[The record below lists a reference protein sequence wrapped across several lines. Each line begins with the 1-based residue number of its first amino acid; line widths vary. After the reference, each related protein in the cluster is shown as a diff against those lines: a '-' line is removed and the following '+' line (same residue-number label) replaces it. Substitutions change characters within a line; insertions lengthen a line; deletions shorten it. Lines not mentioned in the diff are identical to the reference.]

1 MQKIVPTKNKWNL
14 SLYMSSNSGFRSNI
28 NISNPDISNF
38 KRESEAL
45 PAEYKQKVECNAQKS
60 LPTTMD
66 YSVWI

>member
-1 MQKIVPTKNKWNL
+1 
-14 SLYMSSNSGFRSNI
+14 MSSNSGFRSNI

-66 YSVWI
+66 YSV